1 MIKIRLTKHSIDKMA
16 WLGISEEQIKEAIER
31 GSKYKQTDGVLAKH
45 TYISVAY
52 KKIKDYYLIKTVYIE
67 R

>member
-1 MIKIRLTKHSIDKMA
+1 MNIRLTKHTIDKMA
-16 WLGISEEQIKEAIER
+16 WLGITEDQVGEVIEK
-31 GSKYKQTDGVLAKH
+31 GSKYRQTDGLLAKY
-45 TYISVAY
+45 TYVSIAY

>member
-1 MIKIRLTKHSIDKMA
+1 MKIKLTKHSLDKMA
-16 WLGISEEQIKEAIER
+16 WLGVTEDQVIEAIEK
-31 GSKYKQTDGVLAKH
+31 GAKYRQTDGLLSKY